1 MPPEYVI
8 RLRERAGEMSSF
20 AFLGLDAVSDG
31 YVLQLRGE
39 LDQAALHGVLER
51 ARVLG
56 LDVLEVSVAGSAPGG
71 RPGEMYE
78 VLVAGVL
85 GPAARAAFAGLST
98 RDETDS
104 TVVCGELDQAGLHGV
119 LDRIRALGLD
129 LVGIRLSE
137 HFTRNR

>member
-1 MPPEYVI
+1 MPPEYEI

-20 AFLGLDAVSDG
+20 AFLGLNAVSDG

-56 LDVLEVSVAGSAPGG
+56 LDVLEVGLAGTAPAG
-71 RPGEMYE
+71 RAGETYE
-78 VLVAGVL
+78 VLVAGLL
-85 GPAARAAFAGLST
+85 GPAGRAAFAGLTT
-98 RDETDS
+98 RDETGS
-104 TVVCGELDQAGLHGV
+104 TVLRGDLDQAGLHGV

-129 LVGIRLSE
+129 LVGIRRSE